1 MATIRAVV
9 VDGRARGRLAVR
21 EVEAPKPGPGE
32 ALVRVKAISLNRGE
46 VRRAQN
52 APAGA
57 GIGWDLAG
65 IVDAPAANGTGPA
78 AGQRVVGL
86 LPDRAWAELVPVP
99 VQALAPL
106 PNNVSFEQAATL
118 PVAGLTALHA
128 LRKGGNVLGRN
139 VLVTGASGGVGH
151 LAVQL
156 AVEAGARVVGLVRQ
170 EAHVGPVRD
179 AGAHEVV
186 ADETGEAARPYGPY
200 HLVLESVGG
209 EVLASALAMLAQGG
223 TCVHY
228 GVSSGQTASINS
240 AAFFRIGRVS
250 LYGLY
255 LFSELAVEPASV
267 GLATLAGL
275 VANGRL
281 RPFIEVEAPWT
292 QVGEVAQQ
300 LMDRGYAGKAV
311 LRVE

>member
-1 MATIRAVV
+1 MAMMRAVV

-21 EVEAPKPGPGE
+21 EVEAPKPGPAE

-46 VRRAQN
+46 VRRAQTE
-52 APAGA
+52 PAGA
-57 GIGWDLAG
+57 MTGWDLAG
-65 IVDAPAANGTGPA
+65 IVEVPAASGSGPT

-86 LPDRAWAELVPVP
+86 LPSQAWAELAPVP
-99 VQALAPL
+99 VQALAVL

-128 LRKGGNVLGRN
+128 LYKGGNLLGRN
-139 VLVTGASGGVGH
+139 VLITGASGGVGH

-170 EAHVGPVRD
+170 QAHVAAVRK

-186 ADETGEAARPYGPY
+186 ADESGEAARALGPY

-209 EVLASALAMLAQGG
+209 DVLAATLTMLVQGG

-228 GVSSGQTASINS
+228 GVSSGQPATINS
-240 AAFFRIGRVS
+240 SAFFRVGRVS

-255 LFSELAVEPASV
+255 LFTELAHEPAGV
-267 GLATLAGL
+267 GLAALCAL

-281 RPFIEVEAPWT
+281 RPLIEIEAPWT

-300 LMDRGYAGKAV
+300 LLDRRYAGKAV